1 MLSPARMAA
10 FGVLLRVEQ
19 QDAYASELLRAS
31 GLRRLSP
38 ADHALCTEIVMG
50 VLRWRSRL
58 DNAISRFSSQSLAK
72 LDDEVLTALRMGAYQ
87 LGFLDRVPA
96 RAVVDDSVELVKRH
110 RKSSAAPF
118 VNAILRKLSSQKA
131 IIAPP
136 ASPGGNNARDLAE
149 SYAHPLWLVERWITQ
164 RGISTVKRIC
174 AYDQQPP
181 PTAIRLYTADTEQ
194 TLVQAGVRLAA
205 GKLLGRA
212 RHVFAGAISATQ
224 AFAEGQVAIQDE
236 ASQLVALLVGSG
248 ERLLDCCAAPGGKTA
263 ILAER
268 NPQSAIVASDFRP
281 HRARLLRDR
290 LRARSAAQVHVIAAD
305 ARQLPLKGEFDR
317 VLADVPC
324 SGTGT
329 LARHPEIKWRLQASD
344 LADLQG
350 RQKEILNA
358 ALDRLSPGG
367 RTVYSTCS
375 LEPEENGDV
384 VNEVIAERP
393 GYRAIS
399 CRHELVRLR
408 ESGELAWNDVDSLTE
423 GPFLQTL
430 PGVHPCDGFF
440 AAIIARDY

>member
-1 MLSPARMAA
+1 MLSPARTAA

-19 QDAYASELLRAS
+19 QDGYASELLRAAS
-31 GLRRLSP
+31 LQGLSP

-58 DNAISRFSSQSLAK
+58 DSVIAGFSSQPLAK

-110 RKSSAAPF
+110 RKTSAAPF
-118 VNAILRKLSSQKA
+118 VNAILRKLSAQKA
-131 IIAPP
+131 IIAAP
-136 ASPGGNNARDLAE
+136 ATPKTGSARDLAE
-149 SYAHPLWLVERWITQ
+149 ASAHPLWLVERWAGR
-164 RGISTVKRIC
+164 RGMTVAERIC

-181 PTAIRLYTADTEQ
+181 PTAIRLYTAEAEQ
-194 TLVQAGVRLAA
+194 TLVKAGVRLAP
-205 GKLLGRA
+205 GKLLRSA
-212 RHVFAGAISATQ
+212 RHVLAGDISATQ

-268 NPQSAIVASDFRP
+268 NPQSTIVASDFRP
-281 HRARLLRDR
+281 HRARILRER
-290 LRARSAAQVHVIAAD
+290 LRARTGARVHVITAD
-305 ARQLPLKGEFDR
+305 ARHLPLRGEFDR

-329 LARHPEIKWRLQASD
+329 LARHPEIKWRLQSGD

-350 RQKEILNA
+350 RQKQILDV
-358 ALDRLSPGG
+358 ALDRLLPGG

-375 LEPEENGDV
+375 LEAEENGDV
-384 VNEVIAERP
+384 VGQVLAARP
-393 GYRAIS
+393 GYRVIS
-399 CRHELVRLR
+399 CGDELQRLR
-408 ESGELAWNDVDSLTE
+408 EGGELAWDDVDSLTE
-423 GPFLQTL
+423 GPFLQTI
-430 PGVHPCDGFF
+430 PGIHPCDGFF
-440 AAIIARDY
+440 AAIIARD